1 VGEKKEKGM
10 NTNQSYLMVVDNNNN
25 NDNKGMRMKIMKNE
39 M

>member
-1 VGEKKEKGM
+1 VGAKKGKRDEH
-10 NTNQSYLMVVDNNNN
+10 QSYLVMVDSNN

>member
-1 VGEKKEKGM
+1 VGEKKGKRDEH
-10 NTNQSYLMVVDNNNN
+10 QSYLMVVDNNNK